1 MSASGGTVA
10 ARARLSE
17 QFRVIAFFVITI
29 SKRQADTSHDLLNKD
44 ICMCAFNIF
53 DSDGDGK
60 ITNGDLR
67 KVLNKGSLARDI
79 AGRRDALVK
88 DVARNGDGTID
99 YEPGSIL
106 APTVQASAMQWAR
119 H

>member
-1 MSASGGTVA
+1 
-10 ARARLSE
+10 
-17 QFRVIAFFVITI
+17 
-29 SKRQADTSHDLLNKD
+29 
-44 ICMCAFNIF
+44 MCAFNRF
-53 DSDGDGK
+53 DCDGDGK

-67 KVLNKGSLARDI
+67 KVLDKGSLARDI

-99 YEPGSIL
+99 YEPGSIS